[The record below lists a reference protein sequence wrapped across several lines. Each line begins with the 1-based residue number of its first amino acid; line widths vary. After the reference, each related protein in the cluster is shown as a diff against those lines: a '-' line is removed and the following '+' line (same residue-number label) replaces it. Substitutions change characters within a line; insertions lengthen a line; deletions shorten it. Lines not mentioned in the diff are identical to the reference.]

1 MQSIY
6 GTFVEAAIPAGDAP
20 LTGQE
25 QVRCATRRCAIQQAL
40 WRPVRQPRPI
50 TAVVV
55 VAIPACACRPGP
67 ARQYSCC
74 IGWTH
79 ARLSCAATACPARL
93 FLLARQPSVLPT
105 NRLPQVLIQNFKAAL
120 GLPDDLAAPA
130 HIECGR
136 RILRGRM
143 EASTRGED
151 IEVRTRLDVVLSGP
165 SYAPFRAAVR
175 QQHAALHPQAPSPG
189 EPPPEPALRGMPP
202 AQALAVHQRCVRLLL
217 AGTCVTFVPVHLIA
231 CSRGAPRRPPAG
243 AQDLPEADLR
253 VQPGVWRPPGRLPAA
268 LAARVWPHGRTGGF
282 SF

>member
-79 ARLSCAATACPARL
+79 SRLSCAATACPARL

-151 IEVRTRLDVVLSGP
+151 IEVRARLDVVLSGP

-175 QQHAALHPQAPSPG
+175 QQHAALHPQPPSPRG
-189 EPPPEPALRGMPP
+189 AATGAGAARRAPGAGAGCPPALRPSLARRHVRYVRPFPFNRMLARRPSPP
-202 AQALAVHQRCVRLLL
+202 ARRRAR
-217 AGTCVTFVPVHLIA
+217 P
-231 CSRGAPRRPPAG
+231 SR
-243 AQDLPEADLR
+243 
-253 VQPGVWRPPGRLPAA
+253 
-268 LAARVWPHGRTGGF
+268 
-282 SF
+282 S